1 MADGA
6 ATEDFSSLPLNDR
19 VEHKVPRCRRC
30 PRQGVVRRSL
40 YQAFHLCRSLT
51 QVWKARVSAYEELA
65 KLFRTLPSADDPEYR
80 KWIGYLK
87 KMVTDSNAAAQ
98 DAGIVALLSFLQN
111 ADIGGQ
117 YGDTIACDAA
127 HAAGRFC

>member
-1 MADGA
+1 M
-6 ATEDFSSLPLNDR
+6 
-19 VEHKVPRCRRC
+19 
-30 PRQGVVRRSL
+30 
-40 YQAFHLCRSLT
+40 
-51 QVWKARVSAYEELA
+51 SAYEELA

-98 DAGIVALLSFLQN
+98 DAGIAALLSFLQN

-117 YGDTIACDAA
+117 YGGAPARDASPT
-127 HAAGRFC
+127 AGRAC